1 MRLERAVAAAPPV
14 RDFYFTPSRTSALGL
29 EGVIRELKQRGI
41 SCRSFNFPRLNPR
54 GSSIPMPE
62 EYNYLKPFIVEGERG
77 PLSFFTGRKLFG
89 PPFHDAAGKIAE
101 ENPDIIF
108 LSLFAWTY
116 ADDVLELA
124 KHLRKRLGYSVPII
138 IGGAGA
144 SVLPRYFI
152 QTKLFDLVLT
162 GETETSLGDL
172 LDHLDKDLP
181 LENFQE
187 KNELTD
193 EPAPLFSF
201 TRDSKGNQFLTLAL
215 SRGCPKMCR
224 FCSNFLTQGRR
235 FRLVDLP
242 SLEKEWEKIPDD
254 KEKPVHINLE
264 DDNLLYHKEYFRDFL
279 SRCKTRFPDATFSAD
294 NGLDYTLLT
303 EDFTDY
309 LIERGFRSFSFSLGS
324 ADPTVLKEEKRPVD
338 LEKLETLLDRIN
350 NKNIPVT
357 TFFIAG
363 LPGDRAEGVLRTLL
377 YLHRLPTRSGISLF
391 YPVPGL
397 PRFENPEL
405 FLTNPPALC
414 SGSSAYPWSRSLTT
428 EEMVTAFRLSR
439 LSNFLKARNVSDE
452 EKQLRDIILKT
463 RTLHTF
469 AGKNK
474 NIIPLRNLNR
484 EMCQIFFKELSIDD

>member
-29 EGVIRELKQRGI
+29 EGVNRELKRRGI

-54 GSSIPMPE
+54 GSSIPLPD
-62 EYNYLKPFIVEGERG
+62 EYSYLKPFIVEGERG
-77 PLSFFTGRKLFG
+77 PLSFFTGRKIFG

-138 IGGAGA
+138 LGGAGA

-152 QTKLFDLVLT
+152 QRELFDLVMT
-162 GETETSLGDL
+162 GETETSLRDL

-242 SLEKEWEKIPDD
+242 SLEKEWEQIPYD
-254 KEKPVHINLE
+254 KGKPIHINLE

-279 SRCKTRFPDATFSAD
+279 SQCKTRFPAATFSAD
-294 NGLDYTLLT
+294 NGLDYTLLD
-303 EDFTDY
+303 EEFTAY
-309 LIERGFRSFSFSLGS
+309 LIGRGFRDFSFSLGS
-324 ADPTVLKEEKRPVD
+324 ADPAVLKEEKRPAD
-338 LEKLETLLDRIN
+338 PEKLERLLGYLER
-350 NKNIPVT
+350 KGIPVT

-363 LPGDRAEGVLRTLL
+363 LPGDTAESVLRTLL
-377 YLHRLPTRSGISLF
+377 YLHELPTRSGISLF

-397 PRFENPEL
+397 PRFEDPAL
-405 FLTNPPALC
+405 FLSKPPALC
-414 SGSSAYPWSRSLTT
+414 SGSSAYPWSGSLST
-428 EEMVTAFRLSR
+428 EELVTAFRLSR
-439 LSNFLKARNVSDE
+439 FSNFLKSTAAGDE
-452 EKQLRDIILKT
+452 EKQLRDIILET
-463 RTLHTF
+463 GTLQTF
-469 AGKNK
+469 VGKNK
-474 NIIPLRNLNR
+474 NITPLPDLNR
-484 EMCQIFFKELSIDD
+484 EMCEHFIKEISIGS